1 MLDLPLASWFYFFP
15 VLAALVLFF
24 LRIRQLQIIF
34 AFVLLH
40 RLHRF
45 EVKCGFGGVPLTLGI
60 LVQCVLL
67 HLFNLDGVGVDSGS
81 DVVFDCVDGGAGLL
95 CLAPLGSSQRWIEH
109 RFVIDS
115 FGVVRIHLLL
125 TFKA

>member
-1 MLDLPLASWFYFFP
+1 MLDLPLTSLNYFFP

-24 LRIRQLQIIF
+24 LRIRQLQVIV

-40 RLHRF
+40 RLQRF

-60 LVQCVLL
+60 LVQCVPLL
-67 HLFNLDGVGVDSGS
+67 LFNLDGVGVDSGS

-109 RFVIDS
+109 RLVIDS
-115 FGVVRIHLLL
+115 FGVVRIHL
-125 TFKA
+125 